1 MLDPPSVLL
10 LFRQASARLNN
21 SPYDVHVQRDVP
33 EMLQFLL
40 DEMVISSANAMKR
53 ISVRLL

>member
-1 MLDPPSVLL
+1 MLDTPSMLL

-21 SPYDVHVQRDVP
+21 SPYDVHVQTDVP

-40 DEMVISSANAMKR
+40 DEMVISSANAMKK
-53 ISVRLL
+53 ISAKLL